1 MRRRAALAVLV
12 LLVLCAAPASV
23 AAQAHW
29 DPGAVV
35 LAYSAALNAHDLA
48 GALTLFD
55 ENSSAGTNDGR
66 HFEGQAGLTEFL
78 LASGFGNPDARITTT
93 NLVVVANRAI
103 WTYTCSCAVGSTE
116 VRIVMNDRQ
125 KISVF
130 AIMAPPTKPL
140 PMAHAAVLPWLIALG
155 LLAAALAGGLGLW
168 RGRAVALAPR
178 ASQGRLLAGLAQAH
192 AARGYTPGGADSDRV
207 ELPAAAMTSFNSS
220 EDSAGPWSLY
230 RKQEAARPGSR

>member
-1 MRRRAALAVLV
+1 MRRRLTLALVM
-12 LLVLCAAPASV
+12 LLVLCAAPSAV
-23 AAQAHW
+23 AAQAAW

-48 GALTLFD
+48 SALALFD

-78 LASGFGNPDARITTT
+78 LASGFGNPAARITTRS
-93 NLVVVANRAI
+93 LVVVANRAI
-103 WTYTCSCAVGSTE
+103 WTYTCSCAEGSTE

-140 PMAHAAVLPWLIALG
+140 PGPNAGVRPWLIALG
-155 LLAAALAGGLGLW
+155 LLAAALAGALGLW
-168 RGRAVALAPR
+168 RGREVAPAPR
-178 ASQGRLLAGLAQAH
+178 ASQGRLLAALAQAH

-207 ELPAAAMTSFNSS
+207 ELPAAAMTSFSSS